1 MQAIHHAFVGERLQV
16 AVVVRAVPGAGFVDD
31 PDVAIDGA
39 NGLDDLGG
47 QGAPLVGDVVRAAH
61 PGGGLVID
69 IVAVDE
75 VVVGG
80 VFELVGHCG
89 PEAEEAVASL
99 RVVPEG
105 GESGIGVAVD
115 GRLV

>member
-16 AVVVRAVPGAGFVDD
+16 AVVVRAVPRAGLVDD

-39 NGLDDLGG
+39 NGLDNLGG
-47 QGAPLVGDVVRAAH
+47 HGPPLVGDVVGALN
-61 PGGGLVID
+61 PFGGLVID
-69 IVAVDE
+69 VVAVDE

-89 PEAEEAVASL
+89 PEAEEVVENL

-105 GESGIGVAVD
+105 GETGIGVAVD

>member
-16 AVVVRAVPGAGFVDD
+16 AVVVRAVPGAGLVDD

-69 IVAVDE
+69 VVAVDE

-89 PEAEEAVASL
+89 PEAEEVFAHL

-105 GESGIGVAVD
+105 RVAGVFVGIH